1 MSQWFRWLVCGV
13 VCTCVA
19 RAEEPPKASFVLQRF
34 RPVQSGVELETPE
47 PAEVA
52 KCTVKVDQVKG
63 SSGWI
68 VLGPEGQVL
77 RRFLD
82 TNGDNVVDQW
92 RYYQQG
98 VEVYRDVD
106 SNFNSKVDQS
116 RWLNTGGSRW
126 GLDTNE
132 DGRIDSWRMISAEE
146 VSRLAVDALV
156 RRDVGLLQ
164 TILITPRDISTLG
177 IKPGI
182 AAKLTAAV
190 ANPRQKLQQA
200 GPLAAKTRWV
210 RFDCTQP
217 GLVPADDGKAR
228 KDLVVYEGALA
239 IVDNAG
245 NSGLVELGE
254 MVQVGTTWKL
264 TSIPRPLGGETVQV
278 AARGLLL
285 QPTTASLTVAA
296 PGVSP
301 QMQKLLDQ
309 LRQLDSSAPDV
320 GTPVAT
326 VGRYHSNRTDV
337 LAQLAATAATV
348 KDRDQW
354 SRQLVDSLT
363 ALAQSGAWSGA
374 LARLAVE
381 EARWKK
387 QAPTSPFL
395 PFIAYRHLLAR
406 YSQSLRV
413 ATDEAGQVRA
423 QQQWLS
429 GLGQFIQGNPQAE
442 DTPEAMWQLG
452 TAQEFAAETK
462 QAQAW
467 YTQLARKFPRSPAGV
482 RAAGALKRLDLKG
495 KPLVLVGRGLKATAI
510 RSESYRGKVLLV
522 VYWATWCKPCTA
534 ELPTLQALYRQYRSR
549 GFEVI
554 GVNLDLDRTPVPG
567 YLAQHRV
574 AWPQLHE
581 PGGLDSRPARQFG
594 ILSLPTMFLVNRRG
608 TVVNAAATL
617 DDLKTELPKLLGG
630 TTKSGPP

>member
-1 MSQWFRWLVCGV
+1 MSRWFRWLVCGV
-13 VCTCVA
+13 VCTCTA
-19 RAEEPPKASFVLQRF
+19 WAEDPPQASFVLKRF
-34 RPVQSGVELETPE
+34 RPVQAGVELETPE

-52 KCTVKVDQVKG
+52 KCTVKVDQRKG
-63 SSGWI
+63 STGWM

-92 RYYQQG
+92 RYYKQG

-132 DGRIDSWRMISAEE
+132 DGRIDAWRMISAEE

-156 RRDVGLLQ
+156 RRDISLLQ
-164 TILITPRDISTLG
+164 TILITPRDIAALE
-177 IKPGI
+177 IEAAI

-190 ANPRQKLQQA
+190 ANPRQKLQKA
-200 GPLAAKTRWV
+200 GTLGAKTRWV

-217 GLVPADDGKAR
+217 GLVPSDDGKAR

-239 IVDNAG
+239 IVDTAG

-285 QPTTASLTVAA
+285 QPTIASLTAAA

-309 LRQLDSSAPDV
+309 LRQLDSTAPDAS
-320 GTPVAT
+320 TPAAAI
-326 VGRYHSNRTDV
+326 GRYHSSRTDV
-337 LAQLAATAATV
+337 LAQLAVNAPTA

-363 ALAQSGAWSGA
+363 ALAQSGAWPGA
-374 LARLAVE
+374 LARLAAE
-381 EARWKK
+381 ESRWKT
-387 QAPTSPFL
+387 QAPTSPFIA
-395 PFIAYRHLLAR
+395 FINYRHLLAR

-413 ATDEAGQVRA
+413 ATDEAGQA
-423 QQQWLS
+423 QAQRQWLS
-429 GLGQFIQGNPQAE
+429 GLGQFIQDNPQAE
-442 DTPEAMWQLG
+442 DTPEAMWHLG
-452 TAQEFAAETK
+452 TAQEFASGNK

-467 YTQLARKFPRSPAGV
+467 YTQLVRKFPRSPAGL
-482 RAAGALKRLDLKG
+482 RAAGALKRLALKG
-495 KPLVLVGRGLKATAI
+495 KPLSLVGRGLKGPAI

-534 ELPTLQALYRQYRSR
+534 ELPTLFRQYRTR

-554 GVNLDLDRTPVPG
+554 GVNLDQDRTPVSG
-567 YLAQHRV
+567 YLTQHRV
-574 AWPQLHE
+574 TWPQLHE
-581 PGGLDSRPARQFG
+581 PGGLDSRPAREFG
-594 ILSLPTMFLVNRRG
+594 ILSLPTMFLVDRQG

-617 DDLKTELPKLLGG
+617 DDLKTELPKLLGI
-630 TTKSGPP
+630 TTTTGSP